1 MKNRDFNAFPSVEE
15 LYALE
20 QAARVARSRAMGE
33 LFRRAVAALR
43 RAFEENAP
51 KGLRHA

>member
-1 MKNRDFNAFPSVEE
+1 MKNRDFNIPSVEE

-20 QAARVARSRAMGE
+20 RAARRERSREMAK
-33 LFRRAVAALR
+33 LLR
-43 RAFEENAP
+43 RAFSAIARAFEGKGQ

>member
-1 MKNRDFNAFPSVEE
+1 MENRDFNMPSVEE

-20 QAARVARSRAMGE
+20 RAARRERSREMAK
-33 LFRRAVAALR
+33 LLR
-43 RAFEENAP
+43 RAFELVHRAFEGKGH

>member
-1 MKNRDFNAFPSVEE
+1 MKNRDLMRYPTAEE

-20 QAARVARSRAMGE
+20 RAARVARSREMAR
-33 LFRRAVAALR
+33 LAR
-43 RAFEENAP
+43 RAFNALRLLFEEG

>member
-1 MKNRDFNAFPSVEE
+1 MKNRDLMRYPTAEE

-20 QAARVARSRAMGE
+20 RAARVARSREMAR
-33 LFRRAVAALR
+33 LAR
-43 RAFEENAP
+43 RAFKALQHLLEDG

>member
-1 MKNRDFNAFPSVEE
+1 MKNRDLKQLPSSEE

-20 QAARVARSRAMGE
+20 QAARVARSREMAR
-33 LFRRAVAALR
+33 LARRALNALR
-43 RAFEENAP
+43 HLFEA

>member
-1 MKNRDFNAFPSVEE
+1 MGNRDFNMPSVEE

-20 QAARVARSRAMGE
+20 GAPHREMAK
-33 LFRRAVAALR
+33 LLR
-43 RAFEENAP
+43 RAFEGKGQ

>member
-1 MKNRDFNAFPSVEE
+1 MKNRDLNQFPTPEE

-20 QAARVARSRAMGE
+20 HAARVARSHEMAQLARGA
-33 LFRRAVAALR
+33 FNALR
-43 RAFEENAP
+43 HLFEA

>member
-1 MKNRDFNAFPSVEE
+1 MKNRDLKQLPSTEE

-20 QAARVARSRAMGE
+20 QAARVARSREMAR
-33 LFRRAVAALR
+33 LARRALNALR
-43 RAFEENAP
+43 QLFEA